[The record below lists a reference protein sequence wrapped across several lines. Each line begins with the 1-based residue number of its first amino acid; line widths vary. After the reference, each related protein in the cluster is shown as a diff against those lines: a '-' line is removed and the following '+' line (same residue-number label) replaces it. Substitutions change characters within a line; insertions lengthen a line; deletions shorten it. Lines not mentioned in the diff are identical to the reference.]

1 MVPHSKFLELLE
13 SNRQFLTEGNFVK
26 GSEKSELP
34 PTGDYEE
41 PEGEPV
47 EEPVD
52 QPVDQPESE
61 EPKAATDPYSV
72 PWDGREIN
80 VLHLAVKLFT
90 NYEQDDLSKINEIQ
104 SLWDSKNY
112 GKLYDQL
119 TRLDELSPV

>member
-1 MVPHSKFLELLE
+1 MAPHSKFLELLE

-52 QPVDQPESE
+52 QPESE
-61 EPKAATDPYSV
+61 EPEAATDPSSV
-72 PWDGREIN
+72 QAWDGRELI
-80 VLHLAVKLFT
+80 VLELALRLFT
-90 NYEQDDLSKINEIQ
+90 NYEQDLSKKQEIQ
-104 SLWDSKNY
+104 RLWDSKNY
-112 GKLYDQL
+112 GEVYNQLTQLDQL
-119 TRLDELSPV
+119 NPVL